1 MKRTLIVDFPICVDS
16 YSSFLEQILTR
27 TYSNQESSY
36 VCVANVHMMAEAHLD
51 KSFAE
56 VIHKA
61 DVITPDGV
69 PLTWGLRLLHGIK
82 QERVAGSDILPDLLC
97 RASIEEIPVYF
108 YGGTTQMLDQTSRF
122 LTANYPT
129 LKVVGMFSPPFR
141 NLTTGE
147 EQGIINTINQ
157 SGARLVF
164 VVLGCPKQ
172 EKWMASMKGR
182 INAVMIGIGGALPIL
197 VGAQKRAPKLMQKAG
212 LEWLYRFYLEP
223 RRLFKR
229 YAVTNT
235 YFMYLLFREYIRLR
249 IFKGKIMAKHA
260 A

>member
-1 MKRTLIVDFPICVDS
+1 MKRKLIVDFPICVDS
-16 YSSFLEQILTR
+16 YSSFLDQILNR
-27 TYSNQESSY
+27 TYSTQGSAY
-36 VCVANVHMMAEAHLD
+36 VCIANVHMMAEAHMD
-51 KSFAE
+51 KSFAD
-56 VIHKA
+56 VIHRA

-82 QERVAGSDILPDLLC
+82 QERVAGSDILPDLLQ
-97 RASIEEIPVYF
+97 RATFEQIPVYF
-108 YGGTTQMLDQTSRF
+108 YGGTTQMLAQTSKF
-122 LTANYPT
+122 LSETYPS
-129 LKVVGMFSPPFR
+129 LKVVGMDSPPFR
-141 NLTTGE
+141 NLTPEE
-147 EQGIINTINQ
+147 EQWIVDAINQ

-172 EKWMASMKGR
+172 ERWMAAMKGK

-197 VGAQKRAPKLMQKAG
+197 VGAQKRAPKMMQKAG

-229 YAVTNT
+229 YAITNT

-249 IFKGKIMAKHA
+249 VLKRKTMNN
-260 A
+260 